1 MNPITS
7 HLSPSLTRTVKH
19 YREASVIDLTC
30 QTGKSNNSPVITT
43 CDIPRMILS
52 KTSVS
57 LYAINSALVY
67 LKVPVCFLM
76 REALWVEMGINL
88 PTDSSLH
95 TSLVQALIGIAAQ
108 SAPRLKSRGLQDS
121 REAALS
127 VIRVYSQATWT
138 IEFWSLHF
146 KAHFVWDGC
155 GLRGSICK
163 KWLYFRQHYKYL
175 NGAYAFCSVN

>member
-19 YREASVIDLTC
+19 YREVSVIDPTC

-67 LKVPVCFLM
+67 LKVPMCFSM
-76 REALWVEMGINL
+76 REALWVEMGTNL

-95 TSLVQALIGIAAQ
+95 TSFVQALIGIAAQ

-127 VIRVYSQATWT
+127 VIRVYSQATWK

-146 KAHFVWDGC
+146 KAHFVWDGY
-155 GLRGSICK
+155 GLKSSICK
-163 KWLYFRQHYKYL
+163 
-175 NGAYAFCSVN
+175 